1 MLKLAGLSNLDIET
15 LFYITN
21 IITESEKR
29 QGKSPEISLFA
40 PFAGDVR
47 KLLKIGV
54 NFSSEAKNISE
65 WEVRP

>member
-1 MLKLAGLSNLDIET
+1 MLKLADSPNLDIET

-29 QGKSPEISLFA
+29 QEKSPEITL
-40 PFAGDVR
+40 FAGDVR